1 MKVETWRRRWIG
13 MIWVLG
19 LCGAGAAPVRA
30 EQRAPAAPRPGRPSK
45 AQPAAKA
52 DSWLFV
58 PVLASPLPA
67 NVSVSQLSA
76 AFEAELRSAGM
87 DVVANTDAAH
97 SFESRHSSE
106 PVRLD
111 SDEMTRLLRSVSQA
125 ARHLALGDL
134 PQAQQAMEGV
144 YALSGPARDYLNR
157 EAARARKIFDT
168 CLMTAYLWERDHQS
182 AQALR
187 QMLEC
192 SRSFPGFRPE
202 GRAYPPELR
211 EVFEQA
217 RQQLNQ
223 LPATTLYVTSKQ
235 ERSCGVRLNG
245 IELGKSPMSFSDVRA
260 GITRVQLECE
270 PGAPGRIHSV
280 ELKAGDNKLTID
292 SAFDA
297 AVHSDGALW
306 LKYHDEAERGRRA
319 DADSETIR
327 QVMGATRTVQ
337 LLVDG
342 ATYPRVR
349 VRVVFDTPRELAT
362 LSYNSGEGY
371 NHEGVVTAV
380 KALQSAARPQPTA
393 AVAGAET
400 GPVELDN
407 EPDEAPPEEPPPPP
421 PAAPA
426 AQLDE
431 QALLPGIVLAAVG
444 VGGIATSW
452 VLYAQRQNVRRTP
465 YPDSEEIPTEEVTAY
480 NNSGIVVLAI
490 GGASSLVLSLSD
502 YFWLPND
509 PGVPALAW
517 VAGGVGTAVALT
529 GLGFAV
535 FGTHCDRYSATLDS
549 PRVCQGFTA
558 DYTFGP
564 LLAMQGL
571 PLLAIPI
578 SYALRAAFR
587 PSGVDVSLRVG
598 AVLASSNAQGVT
610 VEGVF

>member
-1 MKVETWRRRWIG
+1 LTSARADDRT
-13 MIWVLG
+13 
-19 LCGAGAAPVRA
+19 AGAAHSA
-30 EQRAPAAPRPGRPSK
+30 AHTGKAPPTGK
-45 AQPAAKA
+45 EG
-52 DSWLFV
+52 SWLFV

-67 NVSVSQLSA
+67 NINVAQLSA
-76 AFEAELRSAGM
+76 AFEAEMRSAGM
-87 DVVANTDAAH
+87 DVLANTDAAR
-97 SFESRHSSE
+97 SFEARHSSE

-111 SDEMTRLLRSVSQA
+111 SDEMTRLLRSVGQA

-217 RQQLNQ
+217 KQQLNQ
-223 LPATTLYVTSKQ
+223 LPATTLFVTSKQ

-270 PGAPGRIHSV
+270 PGAAGRIHTL
-280 ELKAGDNKLTID
+280 ELKAGENKLSVD

-297 AVHSDGALW
+297 AVHSNGALW
-306 LKYHDEAERGRRA
+306 LSYRDEAERGRHA

-327 QVMGATRTVQ
+327 QVMGVTRTVQ

-342 ATYPRVR
+342 SNYPRVR
-349 VRVVFDTPRELAT
+349 LRVVFDTPRELAT
-362 LSYNSGEGY
+362 LSYSAGEGY
-371 NHEGVVTAV
+371 SHEAVVAAV
-380 KALQSAARPQPTA
+380 KALAGAARPQPMA
-393 AVAGAET
+393 AVTSIDSGA
-400 GPVELDN
+400 VELDA
-407 EPDEAPPEEPPPPP
+407 EPVQAPKD
-421 PAAPA
+421 AAPA
-426 AQLDE
+426 AQGAELDE
-431 QALLPGIVLAAVG
+431 QALVPGIVLAALG
-444 VGGIATSW
+444 VGGLATSW
-452 VLYAQRQNVRRTP
+452 VLYAQKQNIRRMP
-465 YPDSEEIPTEEVTAY
+465 WPDTDEIPSSEISDY
-480 NNSGIVVLAI
+480 NTRGVVALSVA
-490 GGASSLVLSLSD
+490 GAGSLLLSVSD

-509 PGVPALAW
+509 PSVPALAW
-517 VAGGVGTAVALT
+517 VAGGVGTAVGLT
-529 GLGFAV
+529 GLGFYIW
-535 FGTHCDRYSATLDS
+535 GTQCPRFTATVDS
-549 PRVCQGFTA
+549 PLACRNFSA
-558 DYTFGP
+558 DKIFGP
-564 LLAMQGL
+564 LLAMHGL
-571 PLLAIPI
+571 PLVAVPL
-578 SYALRAAFR
+578 SYALRAALR
-587 PSGVDVSLRVG
+587 PTGVEVSVSVG
-598 AVLASSNAQGVT
+598 PIQASSSAQGLW

>member
-1 MKVETWRRRWIG
+1 MV
-13 MIWVLG
+13 WVLG
-19 LCGAGAAPVRA
+19 FCGAGVTSARADQHSQAAPHTGRA
-30 EQRAPAAPRPGRPSK
+30 TKGQA
-45 AQPAAKA
+45 AAKGE
-52 DSWLFV
+52 SWLFV

-67 NVSVSQLSA
+67 NVNVAQLSA

-87 DVVANTDAAH
+87 DVLANTDAAR

-111 SDEMTRLLRSVSQA
+111 SDEMTRLLRSVGQA

-270 PGAPGRIHSV
+270 AGAAGRIHSV
-280 ELKAGDNKLTID
+280 ELKAGENKLSID
-292 SAFDA
+292 SAFDS
-297 AVHSDGALW
+297 AVHSNGALW
-306 LKYHDEAERGRRA
+306 LKYRDEAERGRRG
-319 DADSETIR
+319 DTDSDTIR
-327 QVMGATRTVQ
+327 QVMGVTRSVQ

-342 ATYPRVR
+342 STYPRVR
-349 VRVVFDTPRELAT
+349 VRAVFDTPREFAT
-362 LSYNSGEGY
+362 LSYSAGEGY
-371 NHEGVVTAV
+371 NHEAVVAAV
-380 KALQSAARPQPTA
+380 KALQGAAHPQPTA
-393 AVAGAET
+393 ALASAESS
-400 GPVELDN
+400 GPIELDT
-407 EPDEAPPEEPPPPP
+407 EPDEAPLEEPPAPPAP
-421 PAAPA
+421 PAAE
-426 AQLDE
+426 LDE
-431 QALLPGIVLAAVG
+431 QALAPGLVLAAVG
-444 VGGIATSW
+444 VGGLATSW
-452 VLYAQRQNVRRTP
+452 VLYAQRQNVRKTP
-465 YPDSEEIPTEEVTAY
+465 YPADGIPASEISAY
-480 NNSGIVVLAI
+480 DTSGVVVLAV
-490 GGASSLVLSLSD
+490 GGASALVLSISD

-509 PGVPALAW
+509 PGIPALAW
-517 VAGGVGTAVALT
+517 VTGGVGAAVALT
-529 GLGFAV
+529 GLGFAI
-535 FGTHCDRYSATLDS
+535 FGTTCDRYTEGYDV
-549 PRVCQGFTA
+549 PRVCQSFTA

-571 PLLAIPI
+571 PLLAVPL

-587 PSGVDVSLRVG
+587 PSGVEVSLRVG
-598 AVLASSNAQGVT
+598 PLQAGSRAQGLT
-610 VEGVF
+610 VVGVF